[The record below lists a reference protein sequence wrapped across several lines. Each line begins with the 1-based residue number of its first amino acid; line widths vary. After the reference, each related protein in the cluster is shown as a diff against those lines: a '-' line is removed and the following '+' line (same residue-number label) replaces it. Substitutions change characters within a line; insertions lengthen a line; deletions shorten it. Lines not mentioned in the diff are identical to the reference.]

1 MLASGGLRAG
11 AAQAGAGA
19 ETTAHTGMQWL
30 SCAASGRLMHY
41 NACMRTTIELSD
53 PVYRRLK
60 SVAIDRGMRGFSPIV
75 EEALS
80 EYFQSEL
87 HRSRLTEAIA
97 AAEGAWSEEDVAE
110 WEREREQA
118 WATWSL
124 PRS

>member
-1 MLASGGLRAG
+1 
-11 AAQAGAGA
+11 
-19 ETTAHTGMQWL
+19 
-30 SCAASGRLMHY
+30 MHY

-60 SVAIDRGMRGFSPIV
+60 SVAVDRGIRGFSPIV

-87 HRSRLTEAIA
+87 QRRRSTDAIA
-97 AAEGAWSEEDVAE
+97 AARGAWSETDVAD

-118 WATWSL
+118 WATWQL
-124 PRS
+124 PPS